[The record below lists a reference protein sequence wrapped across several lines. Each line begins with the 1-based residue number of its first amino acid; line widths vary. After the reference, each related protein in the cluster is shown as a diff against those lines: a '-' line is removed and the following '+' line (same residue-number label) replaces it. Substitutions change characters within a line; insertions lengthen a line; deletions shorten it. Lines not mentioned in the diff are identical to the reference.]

1 MVPSTSQQFDALCN
15 FLMARREE
23 LLLQWRKAVEADPVQ
38 TTARSLTRGQLY
50 DHIPEALDAFER
62 KLRSSPSGKEPQNAD
77 LAKSKEEVKH
87 GRHRWQQGYR
97 LPEVLHEWG
106 HLQLCLFEAIEAFAA
121 AHTDFGRETLAE
133 ANRQTINFVNE
144 AITETAMQYA
154 RMQQAEA
161 AGHIC
166 DLDNALTALR
176 LIERHRTT
184 LIHQAVHDLRG
195 NVQSITTAA
204 DGLGQTSLEES
215 ERLELTALIHQG
227 VQSVTTMLGELIEL
241 ARLEAGQE
249 RVEIATFDAAALI
262 TELVKLNRPIARER
276 GLFLD
281 VQGVEHLPVNSD
293 QGLVRRLLQNLLLN
307 ALKYT
312 VQGGVSVSWGEEK
325 ENWWLMVK
333 DTGPG
338 ILTGPAASMVVGM
351 KEATESARESDEKTA
366 ASEGKISQ
374 VLTTPPSN
382 AQKTAQSL
390 QLPSEGIGLSIVKR
404 LCELLDASLEVASS
418 AETGT
423 TFRVVFPLRYQATPK
438 F

>member
-1 MVPSTSQQFDALCN
+1 MVQSKNQQFEALCN
-15 FLMARREE
+15 FLAARREE
-23 LLLQWRKAVEADPVQ
+23 LLLAWQKAVAADPVQ

-50 DHIPEALDAFER
+50 DHIPEVLDAFER
-62 KLRSSPSGKEPQNAD
+62 KLRSSSGGPEAMAAD
-77 LAKSKEEVKH
+77 LAKSQEEVKH

-121 AHTDFGRETLAE
+121 AHTDFGREALAE
-133 ANRQTINFVNE
+133 ANRQTIRFVNE
-144 AITETAMQYA
+144 AITESAMQYA

-161 AGHIC
+161 AGHVC

-195 NVQSITTAA
+195 NVQSITTAV
-204 DGLGQTSLEES
+204 DGLGQRSLEEN

-227 VQSVTTMLGELIEL
+227 VESVSTMLGELVEL

-249 RVEIATFDAAALI
+249 RVEIATFDAAVLI
-262 TELVKLNRPIARER
+262 AELVKVNSPIARER
-276 GLFLD
+276 GLFLKME
-281 VQGVEHLPVNSD
+281 GVEHLPVESD
-293 QGLVRRLLQNLLLN
+293 QGKVRRLLQNLLLN

-312 VQGGVSVSWGEEK
+312 LQGGVTVNWGQEK

-338 ILTGPAASMVVGM
+338 ILTGPGASMMVGM
-351 KEATESARESDEKTA
+351 KEATASARESDEKTA

-374 VLTTPPSN
+374 VLTTPPGN
-382 AQKTAQSL
+382 DPKTNQSL
-390 QLPSEGIGLSIVKR
+390 QLPGEGIGLSIVKR

-438 F
+438 S